1 MRNRITLAIALA
13 AGLLSL
19 TVAPAA
25 AAPLGGATADAGSG
39 RACGDVR
46 LSGTLPA
53 PPPGMTVRQE
63 VTIGED
69 CTPRLGPARLVPAKT
84 GAADAGGAQGAQR
97 AGTMAATSTAT
108 AIRQLRTWSEM
119 YDCCNIRMTG
129 LYTNS
134 TWDTDGGL
142 VTTAATD
149 ATQEWNREPWN
160 AGWSLES
167 SAKSADC
174 VTNCAV
180 SRHEAHAEF
189 SYQGVFDPSGGWYA
203 NKHHSYVELNADG
216 SASCRFDVELK
227 HSFIGWNWQRGC
239 E

>member
-13 AGLLSL
+13 AGLFSL
-19 TVAPAA
+19 TVVPAA
-25 AAPLGGATADAGSG
+25 ASPVGGTPADAGTG
-39 RACGDVR
+39 RTCEDVR
-46 LSGTLPA
+46 LSGSLPA

-63 VTIGED
+63 VTLDED
-69 CTPRLGPARLVPAKT
+69 CTPRLGPARLVPSAKT
-84 GAADAGGAQGAQR
+84 GGADARSGQSAGAR
-97 AGTMAATSTAT
+97 AAAATGT
-108 AIRQLRTWSEM
+108 RQLRTWSEM
-119 YDCCNIRMTG
+119 YDCCNIRMSG
-129 LYTNS
+129 LYTTS
-134 TWDTDGGL
+134 TWDTEGGR

-167 SAKSADC
+167 SGKSADC

-189 SYQGVFDPSGGWYA
+189 SYQGIFDPSGGWYA
-203 NKHHSYVELNADG
+203 NNHHSYVELNADG
-216 SASCRFDVELK
+216 TASCRFDVELK
-227 HSFIGWNWQRGC
+227 HSFVGWNWQRGC